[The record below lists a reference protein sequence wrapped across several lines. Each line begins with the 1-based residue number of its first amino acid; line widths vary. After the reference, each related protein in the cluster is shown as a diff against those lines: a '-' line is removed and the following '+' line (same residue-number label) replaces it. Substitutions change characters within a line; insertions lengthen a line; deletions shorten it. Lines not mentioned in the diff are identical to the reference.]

1 MVVVCHV
8 LCSGAGCDKREL
20 LGDSLEYG
28 LSRSMYGGAAYRF
41 SCSPGAVMEGS
52 STVFCDGKEWN
63 GTKPECLV
71 APHPPSLSVI
81 IDNIQVENP
90 AVSFGQDVTLA
101 CHSLGGNP
109 DPTISFY
116 LNGEKVGEDG
126 HISAVFTF
134 TVGHHHDG
142 MRMSCAARN
151 KVQKYPVSSVYQV
164 LTIKCE

>member
-1 MVVVCHV
+1 M
-8 LCSGAGCDKREL
+8 CSGAGCDKREL
-20 LGDSLEYG
+20 LGDRLEYG

-81 IDNIQVENP
+81 IGNIQVENP
-90 AVSFGQDVTLA
+90 AVSFGQDVTL
-101 CHSLGGNP
+101 GGNP
-109 DPTISFY
+109 APTISFY
-116 LNGEKVGEDG
+116 LNSEKVGEDG
-126 HISAVFTF
+126 NISAVFTF
-134 TVGHHHDG
+134 TVGQHHDG